1 MTKSNEPKIFK
12 YRRLAPLWIA
22 VFIDILGFSLL
33 FPMVGFFREEFNTT
47 NTVIGLVFSVN
58 AMFGFVFGFI
68 LGRLSDRYGRK
79 PLLLIS
85 QFGTLLA
92 FILTA
97 FSNTLLMLFIARMVD
112 GIFGGNFPI
121 AKAIVSDVV
130 PPKDRGIQMA
140 NIGVSHVLANL
151 IGPGVGGILFTFFGI
166 VGPALFASGLTII
179 TIILTFLLLQ
189 ESWPKEKRLLHH
201 EFKIEIDDKI
211 KNNKNAKFFLI
222 LFGFHSVSFMI
233 TMSSVSFFGAT
244 VLGLNPL
251 EIAILLTT
259 SGIFRA
265 VIRFTLFKPTIR
277 KFGEDN
283 AIRIGLTMFTISFF
297 LLGFATNLIVLFILF
312 MTISFAASLTRGPLN
327 SKISQ
332 TVSPKIQGKING
344 LSSSLDANAQILGP
358 LIGPFIIDNLPPY
371 WLGII
376 VGLIALPPFIMGF
389 QNIAEKRYIPKESE
403 LSSAK

>member
-1 MTKSNEPKIFK
+1 
-12 YRRLAPLWIA
+12 
-22 VFIDILGFSLL
+22 LL
-33 FPMVGFFREEFNTT
+33 FPMVGFFREEFNTS

-68 LGRLSDRYGRK
+68 LGKLSDRYGRK

-85 QFGTLLA
+85 QFGTLFA

-179 TIILTFLLLQ
+179 TITLTFLLLE

-201 EFKIEIDDKI
+201 EFQIEIDERI
-211 KNNKNAKFFLI
+211 KKNKNAKFFLI

-233 TMSSVSFFGAT
+233 TMSSISFFGAT

-265 VIRFTLFKPTIR
+265 VIRFTLFKPTIK

-283 AIRIGLTMFTISFF
+283 AIRIGLTMFAISFF
-297 LLGFATNLIVLFILF
+297 LLAFATNLIVLFILF

-344 LSSSLDANAQILGP
+344 LSSSLDANAQVLGP
-358 LIGPFIIDNLPPY
+358 LIGPFIIDTLPSY

-389 QNIAEKRYIPKESE
+389 QNIAEKRYIPKESDFP
-403 LSSAK
+403 STN